1 MALARF
7 DRTQILLEPSQ
18 RRQLAEIASQ
28 ENRSLSEIVREMID
42 AQLAE
47 RRRQAMAAA
56 AQALLSDYQTD
67 PELTAFTALDNSLYR
82 EPTGGYIHA

>member
-1 MALARF
+1 MAPARF

-18 RRQLAEIASQ
+18 RCQLAEIANL

-42 AQLAE
+42 AQLAI
-47 RRRQAMAAA
+47 RKRQDMVNA

-67 PELTAFTALDNSLYR
+67 PELTAFTALNS
-82 EPTGGYIHA
+82 E

>member
-18 RRQLAEIASQ
+18 RRQLADIAHR

-42 AQLAE
+42 AQLAARKRE
-47 RRRQAMAAA
+47 EMAAA

-67 PELTAFTALDNSLYR
+67 LELTAFTVLDSEEIR
-82 EPTGGYIHA
+82 